1 MLQGFHNTESF
12 KLAYD
17 IIRLDY
23 RRDQIW
29 EELLR
34 KEGDRA
40 LEILRIVQNSK

>member
-1 MLQGFHNTESF
+1 MQGYQNTDSY

-17 IIRLDY
+17 IIKLDC

-40 LEILRIVQNSK
+40 LEILRLVQNSK

>member
-1 MLQGFHNTESF
+1 MQEYYNTDSF

-17 IIRLDY
+17 IIKLDC

-29 EELLR
+29 EELLK

-40 LEILRIVQNSK
+40 LEILRFVQNFK

>member
-1 MLQGFHNTESF
+1 MQEYLNNDSF
-12 KLAYD
+12 KLAHD
-17 IIRLDY
+17 IIKLDC

-40 LEILRIVQNSK
+40 LEILRLVQNSK